1 MLQMGVMLLVG
12 EREKHETSKA
22 IQACNDYL
30 RLGPGR
36 TVPALFES
44 YSNSSEKLPPTQ
56 FFNTLRKWCGC
67 YNWVERASL
76 YDEELERR
84 KTERANQIMT
94 SGLALPHERVVKLK
108 ALADLLEEEID
119 DEDRVWL
126 PDVKQIGGGEFATRV
141 DLVRFNAQLIS
152 EYRDTLNDLA
162 RETGG
167 RKPSIDLTTGGRT
180 LDAAFEDA
188 LVKVYG
194 MGKDDDSGTEG
205 ESVSEFSNV
214 GA

>member
-44 YSNSSEKLPPTQ
+44 YSNSSEELPPTR

-76 YDEELERR
+76 YDEELEKK
-84 KTERANQIMT
+84 KTERANEIMR
-94 SGLALPHERVVKLK
+94 SGLALPYERVEKLK
-108 ALADLLEEEID
+108 SLAGFLEAEID
-119 DEDRVWL
+119 DIQKVWL
-126 PDVKQIGGGEFATRV
+126 PDVKQIGGGEYATRV
-141 DLVRFNAQLIS
+141 DLVRFNAPLIS
-152 EYRDTLNDLA
+152 EYRDTLSDLA
-162 RETGG
+162 KETGG
-167 RKPSIDLTTGGRT
+167 RKTNVDLTTGGLPLPLSMSQEEAVRKAYASPAEDEKADN
-180 LDAAFEDA
+180 DA
-188 LVKVYG
+188 
-194 MGKDDDSGTEG
+194 
-205 ESVSEFSNV
+205 
-214 GA
+214 